1 MSRLH
6 GNAMVND
13 DGAVFQPATVEDALR
28 IEAEH
33 HARPA
38 APDRWPWPCPEA
50 ESFAVVAQTGV
61 AALAARS
68 AFYSPKVAYAQCRRV
83 AGHSG
88 EHRAEVTW

>member
-13 DGAVFQPATVEDALR
+13 DGAVFQPATVEDARR

-38 APDRWPWPCPEA
+38 APDRWPWPCA
-50 ESFAVVAQTGV
+50 EVQT
-61 AALAARS
+61 
-68 AFYSPKVAYAQCRRV
+68 FYEWDRNCRYAAQCRRV
-83 AGHSG
+83 AGHAG
-88 EHRAEVTW
+88 DHLGEVTW

>member
-38 APDRWPWPCPEA
+38 APDRWPWPCVEVTTLVEPYTDGER
-50 ESFAVVAQTGV
+50 AQHV
-61 AALAARS
+61 
-68 AFYSPKVAYAQCRRV
+68 QCRRV

>member
-38 APDRWPWPCPEA
+38 APDRWPWPCPE
-50 ESFAVVAQTGV
+50 VATWAGRSRTRSP
-61 AALAARS
+61 ARMNT
-68 AFYSPKVAYAQCRRV
+68 AHVQCRRV
-83 AGHSG
+83 AGHAG
-88 EHRAEVTW
+88 DHLGEVTW

>member
-38 APDRWPWPCPEA
+38 APDRWPWPCPSVSTWNNTPT
-50 ESFAVVAQTGV
+50 ESYGAFGVRAVIYRPTVAHT
-61 AALAARS
+61 
-68 AFYSPKVAYAQCRRV
+68 QCRRV
-83 AGHSG
+83 AGHDG
-88 EHRAEVTW
+88 EHLGEVTW